1 MSHPSAGP
9 GQAAS
14 SGRYPGQDLG
24 LPAQGR
30 GSLATWS
37 ARIGAL
43 VLDWA
48 ASMAVAVGFFGTE
61 VLTDTG
67 WRAWMV
73 LAVFFVQSAVLS
85 ATTGGSFGQLL
96 ARIAVFRLDA
106 QPLGI
111 ARALLRAALVCLA
124 LPPLIIGSDR
134 RGLHDL
140 AAGTV
145 VIRRR

>member
-1 MSHPSAGP
+1 
-9 GQAAS
+9 
-14 SGRYPGQDLG
+14 
-24 LPAQGR
+24 
-30 GSLATWS
+30 
-37 ARIGAL
+37 
-43 VLDWA
+43 
-48 ASMAVAVGFFGTE
+48 MAVAVGFFGTE
-61 VLTDTG
+61 VLTDSG

-73 LAVFFVQSAVLS
+73 LVVFFVQSAVLS

-106 QPLGI
+106 QPLGF